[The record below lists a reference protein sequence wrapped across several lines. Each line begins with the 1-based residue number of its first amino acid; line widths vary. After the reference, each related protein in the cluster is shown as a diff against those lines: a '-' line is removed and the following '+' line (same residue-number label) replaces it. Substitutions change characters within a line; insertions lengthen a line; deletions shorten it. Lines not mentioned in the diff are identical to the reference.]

1 MLAQNHDFAI
11 GKEFNLPQKVQVG
24 MRNEQT
30 SVSQTYHRQGSKKA
44 MEGLGA
50 KLPAAGRCF
59 VIFWEKLSISMPLDH
74 NLRVFR
80 AILKN

>member
-1 MLAQNHDFAI
+1 
-11 GKEFNLPQKVQVG
+11 

-30 SVSQTYHRQGSKKA
+30 RVSQAYHRWGF

-59 VIFWEKLSISMPLDH
+59 VIFWEKLAVLMPLDH
-74 NLRVFR
+74 NLHVFR
-80 AILKN
+80 TILKN